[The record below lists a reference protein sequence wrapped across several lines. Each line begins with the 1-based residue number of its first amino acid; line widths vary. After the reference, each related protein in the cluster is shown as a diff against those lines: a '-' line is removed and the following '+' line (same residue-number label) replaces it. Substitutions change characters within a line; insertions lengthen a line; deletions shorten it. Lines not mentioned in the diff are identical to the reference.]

1 MAIRL
6 GLEATLYYGAAGIC
20 GCSPG
25 PPGGVIIY
33 APYG

>member
-6 GLEATLYYGAAGIC
+6 GLEATLYGAAGIC